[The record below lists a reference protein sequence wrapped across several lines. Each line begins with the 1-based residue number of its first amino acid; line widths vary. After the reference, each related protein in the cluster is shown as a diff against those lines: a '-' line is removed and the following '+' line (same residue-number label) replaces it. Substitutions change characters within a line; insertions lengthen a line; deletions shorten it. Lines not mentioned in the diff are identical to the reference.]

1 LQIYEVLPDVD
12 KINEVDK
19 QLIEWCQKEFTPAF
33 NKIFKAGSK
42 AVKQKI
48 TVLSD
53 ESKQAFEQCME
64 KVQEALSHLNKTIKG
79 PFLAGNKVSF
89 ADFVVFG
96 QLTDMLVLRRSLK
109 EHEKVQQFFDSM
121 MGQPGVT

>member
-1 LQIYEVLPDVD
+1 
-12 KINEVDK
+12 
-19 QLIEWCQKEFTPAF
+19 
-33 NKIFKAGSK
+33 
-42 AVKQKI
+42 
-48 TVLSD
+48 
-53 ESKQAFEQCME
+53 ME
-64 KVQEALSHLNKTIKG
+64 KVNQALIYLNKTIKG

-121 MGQPGVT
+121 MDQPGVAQVLGTESDWQRKVLPKTAKMFKITELAN